1 MVTATFLFVSSARY
15 SLAYVGAIV
24 LFGFIALA
32 WYAPLLGDRFF
43 KRIEKVGKRMAR
55 RKTLMLVGIATA
67 AILARVSLLWLM
79 PVPVPEEHDEFS
91 YLLAGDTF
99 AHGRVTN
106 LTHPMSVFLDTFHV
120 LFHPS
125 YQSIYPPA
133 QGAVLAVGQLLG
145 HPWIGVLLSVAGM
158 CAAAVWMLQGWL
170 PPNWALLGG
179 LLILLRLGSFNYW
192 IDSYWGGA
200 VAAIGGALVLGAFRR
215 IIHYQR
221 PRDALLMGIGI
232 GLLANSR
239 PFEGL
244 IFCVTIAVAFI
255 IWLLSKRSP
264 RLEIIGP
271 RVLLPLLCV
280 LSLTTVFMGYYN
292 RRVTQNSFV
301 LPRALYQRERLN
313 SPVFWWQSS
322 RAPLHYSNLQFEQF
336 YKLEREARYGEH
348 KDHFVRSSW
357 GILQAVFVF
366 FCGPLL
372 VVPALTLPW
381 LLRDQR
387 MRLLIVQ
394 LSVSL
399 VGLLV
404 VWAFFVHYAAPLTA
418 TVLALAMQGMRHL
431 RHWQNG
437 SRPVGIGLT
446 RAIVLVCI
454 IWVPAHAVRTWLDAH
469 RGTVW
474 INAEMLVRARIVR
487 QLEATPGD
495 HLVIVRYSA
504 NHDVHQEWVY
514 NAADI
519 DHSKIVWARE
529 IPGVDLQP
537 LLEYFHNRKVWTV
550 APDSADV
557 QLHAW
562 AGSLGAALQE
572 DRSLK

>member
-1 MVTATFLFVSSARY
+1 MGIKTFG
-15 SLAYVGAIV
+15 LAEIISYVRWLILPV
-24 LFGFIALA
+24 LAVAA

-43 KRIEKVGKRMAR
+43 KRVEKVGKAMAR
-55 RKTLMLVGIATA
+55 KKTLVLVGIATA

-79 PVPVPEEHDEFS
+79 PVPVPVAHDEFS
-91 YLLAGDTF
+91 YLLAADTF

-106 LTHPMSVFLDTFHV
+106 PAHPMSLFLDTFHV

-133 QGAVLAVGQLLG
+133 QGAVLALGQLLG
-145 HPWIGVLLSVAGM
+145 HPWIGVLLSMAGM

-179 LLILLRLGSFNYW
+179 LLILLRFGLFNYW

-215 IIHYQR
+215 IIRYQR
-221 PRDALLMGIGI
+221 PRDAVLMGIGI

-244 IFCVTIAVAFI
+244 IFCVTIAAAFF

-264 RLEIIGP
+264 QLEIIGP

-280 LSLTTVFMGYYN
+280 LSATTVFMGYYN

-313 SPVFWWQSS
+313 LPVFSGQSPS
-322 RAPLHYSNLQFEQF
+322 APLHYSNPQFEQF
-336 YKLEREARYGEH
+336 YNVEQKAEYSEH
-348 KDHFVRSSW
+348 KDHFARSSW
-357 GILQAVFVF
+357 RRLQALFVF
-366 FCGPLL
+366 FSGPLL
-372 VVPALTLPW
+372 VVPVLTLPW

-418 TVLALAMQGMRHL
+418 TVLVLVVQGMRHL
-431 RHWQNG
+431 RHWRNG

-454 IWVPAHAVRTWLDAH
+454 ISVPAHAVKTWLDAH
-469 RGTVW
+469 RGIVW
-474 INAEMLVRARIVR
+474 IDAEMLVRARIER
-487 QLEATPGD
+487 QLEATPGE

-537 LLEYFHNRKVWTV
+537 LLEYFRNRRVWTV
-550 APDSADV
+550 EPDGADV

-562 AGSLGAALQE
+562 AGSPGAAWQE
-572 DRSLK
+572 DRSTK

>member
-1 MVTATFLFVSSARY
+1 MVTHTFLVVSSVKS
-15 SLAYVGAIV
+15 SLVYVGAVV
-24 LFGFIALA
+24 LFGSVALV

-43 KRIEKVGKRMAR
+43 GRVEKVGKAMAR
-55 RKTLMLVGIATA
+55 KKTLVLVGIAMA
-67 AILARVSLLWLM
+67 AILGRVSLLWLM
-79 PVPVPEEHDEFS
+79 PVPVPVAHDEFS
-91 YLLAGDTF
+91 YLLAADTF

-106 LTHPMSVFLDTFHV
+106 PTHPMSVFLDTFHV

-133 QGAVLAVGQLLG
+133 QGAVLALGQLLG
-145 HPWIGVLLSVAGM
+145 HPWIGVLLSMAGM

-170 PPNWALLGG
+170 PPQWALLGG
-179 LLILLRLGSFNYW
+179 LLILLRFGSSNYW

-221 PRDALLMGIGI
+221 PRDAVLMGIGI

-244 IFCVTIAVAFI
+244 IFCVTIAAAFF
-255 IWLLSKRSP
+255 IWLVSKRSP
-264 RLEIIGP
+264 QLNIIGP

-280 LSLTTVFMGYYN
+280 LSLTTAFMGYYN
-292 RRVTQNSFV
+292 RRVTKNTFV

-313 SPVFWWQSS
+313 LPVFSWQSP
-322 RAPLHYSNLQFEQF
+322 RAPLHYSNPQFEQF
-336 YKLEREARYGEH
+336 YNVEQESEYSEH
-348 KDHFVRSSW
+348 KDHFARSSW
-357 GILQAVFVF
+357 RRLQALFVF

-372 VVPALTLPW
+372 VGTVLTLPW

-404 VWAFFVHYAAPLTA
+404 VWAFFLHYAAPLTA
-418 TVLALAMQGMRHL
+418 TIFAVAMQGMRHL
-431 RHWQNG
+431 RRWQYHG
-437 SRPVGIGLT
+437 RMIGIGMT
-446 RAIVLVCI
+446 RAIMLTCI
-454 IWVPAHAVRTWLDAH
+454 ALVPAHIAKTMLDAH
-469 RGTVW
+469 RGIAW
-474 INAEMLVRARIVR
+474 SNPQMIARARIAH
-487 QLEATPGD
+487 QLEAMPGEQ
-495 HLVIVRYSA
+495 LVIVRYAPS
-504 NHDVHQEWVY
+504 HDVHQEWVY
-514 NAADI
+514 NSADV
-519 DHSKIVWARE
+519 DHAKTVWARE

-562 AGSLGAALQE
+562 AESPGAALQQ
-572 DRSLK
+572 DRSPK

>member
-1 MVTATFLFVSSARY
+1 MVPDTFPVVSSVRS
-15 SLAYVGAIV
+15 SLVYVDAVV
-24 LFGFIALA
+24 LIGVFALA

-43 KRIEKVGKRMAR
+43 DRIEKVGKEIAR
-55 RKTLMLVGIATA
+55 NKTLVLIGIATA
-67 AILARVSLLWLM
+67 VILVRVSLLWLI
-79 PVPVPEEHDEFS
+79 PVPVPVAHDEFS
-91 YLLAGDTF
+91 HLLAADTF

-106 LTHPMSVFLDTFHV
+106 LPHPMSVFLDTFHV

-133 QGAVLAVGQLLG
+133 QGAVLALGQVLG
-145 HPWIGVLLSVAGM
+145 HPWIGVLLSMAGM

-170 PPNWALLGG
+170 PPQWALLGG
-179 LLILLRLGSFNYW
+179 LLILLRFGSFNYW

-200 VAAIGGALVLGAFRR
+200 VAATGGALVLGAYRR
-215 IIHYQR
+215 IMRNQR
-221 PRDALLMGIGI
+221 PRDAVLMGIGI
-232 GLLANSR
+232 GVLANSR

-244 IFCVTIAVAFI
+244 IFCVTIAAAFF
-255 IWLLSKRSP
+255 IWLLSKSSP
-264 RLEIIGP
+264 QLKIIGP

-280 LSLTTVFMGYYN
+280 LSATAVFMGYYN
-292 RRVTQNSFV
+292 RHVTQNTFV

-313 SPVFWWQSS
+313 LPVFSGQSPS
-322 RAPLHYSNLQFEQF
+322 AALRYSNPQFEQF
-336 YKLEREARYGEH
+336 YNVEQKAEYNEH
-348 KDHFVRSSW
+348 KDHFARSSW
-357 GILQAVFVF
+357 RRLQALLVF

-372 VVPALTLPW
+372 VVLALTLPW
-381 LLRDQR
+381 LFRDQR

-418 TVLALAMQGMRHL
+418 TILALAVQGMRHL
-431 RHWQNG
+431 RLWQSG

-454 IWVPAHAVRTWLDAH
+454 ISVPAHAMKTWLDVH
-469 RGTVW
+469 RGIVW
-474 INAEMLVRARIVR
+474 SNPEMLVRARMER
-487 QLEATPGD
+487 QLEAAPGE

-537 LLEYFHNRKVWTV
+537 LLEYFHNRRVWTV
-550 APDSADV
+550 DPDSADV

-562 AGSLGAALQE
+562 EESPGAGRQE
-572 DRSLK
+572 YRSPK